1 MSTPDALH
9 HLQYNIHI
17 FIHVQVMCSGVSQII
32 RAALLTKFGKY
43 PSLMWMELRLENTN
57 DQLDEIR
64 GDLHKIYF
72 DQSNL
77 WEISKF

>member
-1 MSTPDALH
+1 MLYTI
-9 HLQYNIHI
+9 YNTIYI
-17 FIHVQVMCSGVSQII
+17 FSFMFVMCSGVSQII

-72 DQSNL
+72 DQPN
-77 WEISKF
+77 